1 MSPHTA
7 LRRPTVVHT
16 GALAGAVLLVTGVLG
31 GCTAPWDDTDE
42 VRAAAEQAAAA
53 FSAGT
58 AEEAPLT
65 DLEASAAAYDEVV
78 AGLGTDPS
86 VSVTDAE
93 SVDDGG
99 RATLRWSWDL
109 GAGTWQYDAEV
120 DLAQAGDA
128 WQVTWDPALVA
139 PDLEAGDRLVATR
152 EAAARGD
159 VLGADDEVLVE
170 PRPVVR
176 VGVSKEGLRPRQA
189 VAAAREV
196 AGLVDVDAAAYAERV
211 RRAGD
216 RAFVEAVVLRA
227 GDLDDAQRDRLDA
240 VEGALLVTDT
250 LPLAPSRDFAAAL
263 LGSVGEATAEIV
275 EESDGRVRAGDEVGV
290 SGLQRRYDEQL
301 AGTAGV
307 TVERVPEEGEA
318 ERLWAV
324 EPVAG
329 TPLRTSL
336 DRGLQARAQQV
347 LADVG
352 PASGLVA
359 LRPSTGEVL
368 AAASGPGSEGYNTAT
383 FGQYAPGSTFKVVS
397 SLALL
402 RDGLTPQSTVPCPA
416 TTSVDGRTF
425 ENYDDYPASGIGE
438 ITLET
443 AVANSCNTAFISQAE
458 RLGDDDLAQA
468 AAALGVGVDQEVGY
482 PAYFGQ
488 VPPAETATGA
498 AADMIGQ
505 GTVLAS
511 PLAMATVVASVAAGE
526 TVLPRLLP
534 EVEVTPTRPEQ
545 PLTAPEAR
553 GLQRMLAAVVER
565 GSGTALQGLA
575 TYAKTGTAEYGEEQP
590 PQTHAWMIAARDD
603 LAVAVFV
610 ETGDSGSA
618 TAGPLLRGFLA
629 AP

>member
-1 MSPHTA
+1 MPRHSS
-7 LRRPTVVHT
+7 LGIPT
-16 GALAGAVLLVTGVLG
+16 GAVLLVLSAMS
-31 GCTAPWDDTDE
+31 GCAAPWDDTDE
-42 VRAAAEQAAAA
+42 VRSAAERAASA
-53 FSAGT
+53 FTEGT
-58 AEEAPLT
+58 PDEAPLT
-65 DLEASAAAYDEVV
+65 DRDASVAAYEEVV
-78 AGLGTDPS
+78 RGLGTDPQ
-86 VSVTDAE
+86 VSVTEAE
-93 SVDDGG
+93 SVDGGG

-109 GAGTWQYDAEV
+109 GADTWEYDAEV
-120 DLAQAGDA
+120 ALAQAGDT
-128 WQVTWDPALVA
+128 WQVRWDPALVA
-139 PDLEAGDRLVATR
+139 PDLAPGDRLVATR
-152 EAAARGD
+152 VAADRGE
-159 VLGADDEVLVE
+159 VLGAGGDVLVE

-189 VAAAREV
+189 VAAARAV
-196 AGLVDVDAAAYAERV
+196 AGLLEVDAAAYARRV
-211 RRAGD
+211 RDAGE
-216 RAFVEAVVLRA
+216 RAFVEAVVLREA
-227 GDLDDAQRDRLDA
+227 DLAPALRGRLEA
-240 VEGALLVTDT
+240 VEGALLVDDT

-301 AGTAGV
+301 AGTPGV
-307 TVERVPEEGEA
+307 TVERVPEEGEP
-318 ERLWAV
+318 ERVWEV

-359 LRPSTGEVL
+359 LRPGTGEVL

-402 RDGLTPQSTVPCPA
+402 RDGLTPQSVLPCPT
-416 TTSVDGRTF
+416 TTSVDGRVF
-425 ENYDDYPASGIGE
+425 ENYDDYPASGLGE
-438 ITLET
+438 VTLET

-458 RLGDDDLAQA
+458 RLGDDALAQA
-468 AAALGVGVDQEVGY
+468 AASLGLGVDQAVGF

-488 VPPAETATGA
+488 VPPAETDTGA

-534 EVEVTPTRPEQ
+534 EVEVTPTEPEQ
-545 PLTAPEAR
+545 PLTAQEAR
-553 GLQRMLAAVVER
+553 QLQRMLAAVVER
-565 GSGTALQGLA
+565 GSGTSLQGLA

-590 PQTHAWMIAARDD
+590 PQTHAWMVAARDD

-610 ETGDSGSA
+610 ETGDSGSG
-618 TAGPLLRGFLA
+618 TAGPLLRDFLGPA
-629 AP
+629 RG